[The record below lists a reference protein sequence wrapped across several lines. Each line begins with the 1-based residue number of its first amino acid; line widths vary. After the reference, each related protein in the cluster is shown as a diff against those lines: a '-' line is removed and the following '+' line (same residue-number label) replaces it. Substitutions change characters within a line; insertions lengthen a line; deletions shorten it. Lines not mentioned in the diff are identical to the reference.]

1 MSIFDPVVLEW
12 RDNEYTVAAEK
23 VMGLIGAVEQH
34 VTLQRLLGNPGHSE
48 VATGYWAALRYAG
61 CRVDREEVYGALF
74 ADAGTRYIQIGQQ
87 LALMMIPPE
96 HLQGSGKE
104 DDSGNQQAA
113 EA

>member
-1 MSIFDPVVLEW
+1 MSIFEPVVLEW
-12 RDNEYTVAAEK
+12 RGEEYKVAADK
-23 VMGLIGAVEQH
+23 MMGLIGAVEQH

-61 CRVDREEVYGALF
+61 CRVGREEVYGALF
-74 ADAGTRYIQIGQQ
+74 GHGGAKYIEIGQQ

-96 HLQGSGKE
+96 HLRGSGSE
-104 DDSGNQQAA
+104 DATGNQQAA

>member
-1 MSIFDPVVLEW
+1 MSIFEPVVLEW
-12 RDNEYTVAAEK
+12 RGEEYTVPADK

-61 CRVDREEVYGALF
+61 CRAGREEVYADLFGHNGA
-74 ADAGTRYIQIGQQ
+74 RYIEIGQQ

-96 HLQGSGKE
+96 HLRGNASE
-104 DDSGNQQAA
+104 EDSGNQQAA